1 MISRRTLGWTGLSVL
16 PVPGEVHVVA
26 RVVRDEPVVGGVVDA
41 LEGQHRPQVVALG
54 GVVVDDVEDHLDA
67 GAVQRLDHPLELAH
81 LLAAAP
87 VAAYAAVRGEVA
99 DRAVAP
105 VVVQPALDQERL
117 VGDVVDR
124 QQLDRGDAEVA
135 ADSAIAGSEASPA

>member
-1 MISRRTLGWTGLSVL
+1 M
-16 PVPGEVHVVA
+16 
-26 RVVRDEPVVGGVVDA
+26 
-41 LEGQHRPQVVALG
+41 VALG

-81 LLAAAP
+81 LLAARARRR
-87 VAAYAAVRGEVA
+87 VERVRREVA

-105 VVVQPALDQERL
+105 VVRQPALGEEAL

-124 QQLDRGDAEVA
+124 QQLDRRDAELAQVA
-135 ADSAIAGSEASPA
+135 RSPARTRGRA